1 MGRETIDSQHMIDI
15 RKFRSR
21 WCLKS
26 SSSYWT
32 IQRSRNWTKTGVV
45 AFTTCIW
52 EDTSSLVI
60 DFTATNNRTK
70 EEKKYEIHIN
80 LAKKECNYW
89 WYRYLFI
96 CPNCFRK
103 YLLLYMHSDLHFY
116 CRKCLN
122 LCYANQL
129 ESKSMRWL
137 ANIAPMTDK
146 SEKLY
151 KTIKYHYRN
160 DKMTR
165 KYLQCLKLNEKVSR
179 KLKDFSYALSM
190 LNKTKD
196 I

>member
-80 LAKKECNYW
+80 LAKKECN
-89 WYRYLFI
+89 LKNIVTGIQTTISFSEL
-96 CPNCFRK
+96 PNFK
-103 YLLLYMHSDLHFY
+103 F
-116 CRKCLN
+116 
-122 LCYANQL
+122 
-129 ESKSMRWL
+129 
-137 ANIAPMTDK
+137 
-146 SEKLY
+146 
-151 KTIKYHYRN
+151 
-160 DKMTR
+160 
-165 KYLQCLKLNEKVSR
+165 
-179 KLKDFSYALSM
+179 
-190 LNKTKD
+190 
-196 I
+196 